1 MNFKKTS
8 ILILAGVMS
17 CLLSVP
23 VLAQTDK
30 DPKIDLV
37 TCIQKNNSMT
47 LSTENKAYITEEDRK
62 LKKNLDELLST
73 EGVYINSSTVQY
85 RKVDC
90 DIDSSIDLNN
100 SEFTLLE
107 VWEDQEEKLLSYQ
120 LYNERYIL
128 HYHPDGTVI
137 KTVAIFNNDD
147 SFDMIQSYNNTYFNT
162 DSYKVKNTSTN
173 NVSKSIIIILSINC
187 LFVYFLFLSFYKKKD
202 KN

>member
-8 ILILAGVMS
+8 ILFLAGVMS
-17 CLLSVP
+17 CLLSIP
-23 VLAQTDK
+23 ILADTDK

-37 TCIQKNNSMT
+37 TCIRKNNSMT

-62 LKKNLDELLST
+62 LEKNLDELLSA
-73 EGVYINSSTVQY
+73 EGVYINSSTVLY

-128 HYHPDGTVI
+128 HYYPDGTVI

-147 SFDMIQSYNNTYFNT
+147 SFDMIQSYNNMYFNT
-162 DSYKVKNTSTN
+162 DSYKVKNTSVN
-173 NVSKSIIIILSINC
+173 KSKNIIIILSINC
-187 LFVYFLFLSFYKKKD
+187 LFIYFLFLYKKRMRA
-202 KN
+202 

>member
-8 ILILAGVMS
+8 ILIFAGVMS

-23 VLAQTDK
+23 VLAEADK
-30 DPKIDLV
+30 DPKNDLI
-37 TCIQKNNSMT
+37 TFIQKNNSMT

-62 LKKNLDELLST
+62 LEKNLDELLSI
-73 EGVYINSSTVQY
+73 EGVYKNSSTVQY

-90 DIDSSIDLNN
+90 NIDSSIDINN

-137 KTVAIFNNDD
+137 KTVTTFHNDD
-147 SFDMIQSYNNTYFNT
+147 SFDMIQSYNNMYFNT
-162 DSYKVKNTSTN
+162 DSYKVKNTHVY
-173 NVSKSIIIILSINC
+173 NVSKNIFILSLNC
-187 LFVYFLFLSFYKKKD
+187 LFVIFLYLSFHKKG
-202 KN
+202 